1 MSGRQEASPALTDR
15 KVSWAS
21 RLRGVILENLP
32 AVIFFTLVILGVELA
47 TKYLGLIPKY
57 LVPAPS
63 AVIQEML
70 SSSSSLLRHTGVT
83 LTEILLG
90 YAAGIVLGFAGAL
103 AIFYSRLLQRIIYP
117 IVLLSQF
124 VPKLAIAP
132 LLIVWFG
139 FSITPKVLVTALICM
154 FPITINALAGLKASE
169 PRHLDFMHTINASRW
184 QVFFK
189 IRLPAA
195 VPHIFA
201 GLKVGITLA
210 TIGAL
215 VAEWI
220 SSEAGLGYLIVFA
233 LGFFRIEQLF
243 AALVMITLVGLLL
256 YLLVV
261 VLEKLLAPH
270 QRSLKSIVE
279 TA

>member
-1 MSGRQEASPALTDR
+1 MSTGRESSSPLSDRREA
-15 KVSWAS
+15 WA
-21 RLRGVILENLP
+21 RGAREVIRENLP
-32 AVIFFTLVILGVELA
+32 ALIFFSLLVLGLELA
-47 TKYLGLIPKY
+47 TKYLGLIPKF
-57 LVPAPS
+57 LVPPPS
-63 AVIQEML
+63 AVLQEIL
-70 SSSSSLLRHTGVT
+70 SPNSGLLRHTGVT

-90 YAAGIVLGFAGAL
+90 YAAGIFLGFSGAL

-139 FSITPKVLVTALICM
+139 FTITPKVLVTALICM
-154 FPITINALAGLKASE
+154 FPITINALAGLRASD
-169 PRHLDFMHTINASRW
+169 PRHLDLMHTLDATRA

-195 VPHIFA
+195 IPHIFA

-233 LGFFRIEQLF
+233 LGFFRIEELF

-256 YLLVV
+256 YLLVLA
-261 VLEKLLAPH
+261 LEKVLAPH
-270 QRSLKSIVE
+270 QRSVNVPE

>member
-1 MSGRQEASPALTDR
+1 MSSRQEASTTLTDGKASR
-15 KVSWAS
+15 AS
-21 RLRGVILENLP
+21 RLRAVTLENLP

-63 AVIQEML
+63 AVLEEML
-70 SSSSSLLRHTGVT
+70 SSSSGLLRHTGVT

-90 YAAGIVLGFAGAL
+90 YGAGIVLGFAGAL

-117 IVLLSQF
+117 VVLLSQF

-132 LLIVWFG
+132 LIIVWFG
-139 FSITPKVLVTALICM
+139 FTITPKVLVTALICM
-154 FPITINALAGLKASE
+154 FPITINALAGLKASD
-169 PRHLDFMHTINASRW
+169 PRHLDFMHTLDATRR

-233 LGFFRIEQLF
+233 LGFFRIEELF
-243 AALVMITLVGLLL
+243 AALVMITGVGLLL

-261 VLEKLLAPH
+261 VLEKLVAPH
-270 QRSLKSIVE
+270 QRSVKNLVE